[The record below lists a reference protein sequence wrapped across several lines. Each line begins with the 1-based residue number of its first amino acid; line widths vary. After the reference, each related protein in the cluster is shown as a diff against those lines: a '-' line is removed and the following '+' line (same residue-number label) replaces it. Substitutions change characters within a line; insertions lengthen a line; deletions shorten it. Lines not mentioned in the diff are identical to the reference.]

1 MAHGKSGT
9 DYHGSSQWRSD
20 DTCKGW
26 GLRYHDREVSGRERA
41 EMGEGECGRE
51 WEGEERRWR
60 EREGEGEGGGGGG
73 RGRGRG
79 REREGEEGIE

>member
-26 GLRYHDREVSGRERA
+26 GLRYHDREVSER
-41 EMGEGECGRE
+41 
-51 WEGEERRWR
+51 
-60 EREGEGEGGGGGG
+60 GEGGNG
-73 RGRGRG
+73 RGRV
-79 REREGEEGIE
+79 REGVGGRIKEMEGDGG